1 MVELLAPARDLTC
14 LKTALNYGA
23 DAVYCGLKDLNMR
36 FTTKNFDRKELKE
49 GIKFAHQ
56 NNKKVYLCTN
66 TVIYE
71 EDLTRLDDI
80 FDFANSSEVDA
91 VIVSDLGAMELAKSY
106 GLRIHASVQ
115 TNITNS
121 MTARFYSRF
130 AKRVILSRELTLNQ
144 IKTIKNNLNNLTDLN
159 NLTNSADL
167 NDSNDLDTANSN
179 VNNFEDYNN
188 GMNIDG
194 SSIYN
199 KLELE
204 GFVHGALCVAIS
216 GRCFLSSYLFN
227 RNANCGDCLQ
237 PCRRKWKLINE
248 HNDGTHEIICEGKY
262 LLSPKDL
269 CMIEHI
275 PELMDVLDSFKIEG
289 RAKNAD
295 YVMRTVKTY
304 REAIDSVFD
313 GNYYEKISKFKK
325 ELQKIYNR
333 EYDTGFYFRDGNSNC
348 KTAAHDFQYEIEG
361 NASSYKKI
369 EIGKVVN
376 FYKKVGVAEI
386 KLTGDLNIG
395 DEILIVGN
403 STGCIEEKI
412 NSIQINHKQVNY
424 GKKGQNIGVKL
435 KNTVR
440 ENDKVY
446 KLVGNRK

>member
-1 MVELLAPARDLTC
+1 MSFGEIMVELLAPARDLTC
-14 LKTALNYGA
+14 LKTAINYGA
-23 DAVYCGLKDLNMR
+23 DAVYCGLKELNMR
-36 FTTKNFDRKELKE
+36 FTAKNFDRNELKE
-49 GIKFAHQ
+49 GIKFAHE
-56 NNKKVYLCTN
+56 NSKKVYLCTN

-71 EDLTRLDDI
+71 NDLEKLNGI

-91 VIVSDLGAMELAKSY
+91 VIVSDLGAMELAKDY

-121 MTARFYSRF
+121 LTAKFYSKF

-144 IKTIKNNLNNLTDLN
+144 IKDIKNNLKNDNNN
-159 NLTNSADL
+159 
-167 NDSNDLDTANSN
+167 
-179 VNNFEDYNN
+179 
-188 GMNIDG
+188 
-194 SSIYN
+194 
-199 KLELE
+199 LELE

-248 HNDGTHEIICEGKY
+248 HADGTHEIVCEGKY
-262 LLSPKDL
+262 LLSPKDI
-269 CMIEHI
+269 CMIEYV
-275 PELMDVLDSFKIEG
+275 PELMEVLDSFKIEG

-304 REAIDSVFD
+304 RDAIDSVID
-313 GNYYEKISKFKK
+313 GTYIEKLPKFKK

-333 EYDTGFYFRDGNSNC
+333 EYDTGFYFRDVNNN
-348 KTAAHDFQYEIEG
+348 HDFQYEKEG
-361 NASSYKKI
+361 NVSPYKKI
-369 EIGKVVN
+369 EIGTVVN

-386 KLTGDLNIG
+386 KLIDDLKVG
-395 DEILIVGN
+395 DEILIIG
-403 STGCIEEKI
+403 STTGCIEEKI
-412 NSIQINHKQVNY
+412 TSIQINHKSVDI

-435 KNTVR
+435 NNIVR

-446 KLVGNRK
+446 KIVKN